1 MAIIYELNN
10 GRKSGSLPIIIPF
23 NILHLIS
30 PFNSIS
36 NFEFKGLW
44 DKIVTNS
51 SPYPKSLSFNKPFT
65 LDFIKC

>member
-1 MAIIYELNN
+1 MAIIYEINN

-23 NILHLIS
+23 NILHLIT

-44 DKIVTNS
+44 DKIVTN
-51 SPYPKSLSFNKPFT
+51 
-65 LDFIKC
+65 